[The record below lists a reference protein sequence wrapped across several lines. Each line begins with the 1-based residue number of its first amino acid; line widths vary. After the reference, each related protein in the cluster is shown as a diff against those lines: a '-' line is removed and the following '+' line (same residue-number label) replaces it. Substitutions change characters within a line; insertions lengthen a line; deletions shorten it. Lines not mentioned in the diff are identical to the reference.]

1 MSYPM
6 QTKGNRALS
15 SVSTLLLSILFFI
28 SKPSNA
34 QSSSPKFACDVTKNP
49 SLTGY
54 GFCNT
59 GLNAEARVTDLVGRL
74 TLEEKIGFLVS
85 KATGVSRLGIPDYN
99 WWSEALHGVSDVGGG
114 SNFTGPVPGATS
126 FPQVIL
132 TAASFNV
139 SLFQAIG
146 KVVSTEARAMY
157 NVGAA
162 GLTFWSP
169 NVNIFRDP
177 RWGRGQETPGEDP
190 TLVSK
195 YAVAYVK
202 GLQGTDGGD
211 PNLLKVAACCKHYTA
226 YDVDNWKGVHR
237 YTFNSVVNQQDMDDT
252 FQPPFKSCV
261 VDGNVAS
268 VMCSYNQVN
277 GKPTC
282 ADPDLLSGVIR
293 GQWKLNGYIV
303 SDCDSV
309 EVIYASQ
316 HYTKT
321 PEEAVAKSM
330 LAGLDLNCD
339 HFTGQHAMS
348 AVKAGL
354 VNETDVDTAISNN
367 FATLM
372 RLGFFNGDP
381 KKQPYGNL
389 GPQDVCTAENQ
400 ELAREAARQ
409 GIVLLKN
416 SPGSLPFSPFAIKTL
431 AVIGPN
437 ANVTDTMI
445 GNYHGVPCKYTTP
458 LQGLVETVWAKYQ
471 MACPNVAC
479 TEADIDSATSLAASA
494 DAVVLVMGTDLS
506 IEREDHDRVDL
517 FLPGKQQQLVTE
529 VAKVAKGP
537 VVLVI
542 MSGGGLDVTFAKNDP
557 KITSIMWVGFP
568 GQAGGLAIADVIF
581 GRHNPSGK
589 LPMTWY
595 PQSYVEN
602 LPMSNMNMRADNST
616 GYPGRSYRFYTGETV
631 YAFGDGIS
639 YTHFNH
645 RLIKPQ
651 RLVSLGLAKSHPCR
665 TSKCQS
671 VDATGPYCGKTIE
684 VELRVRNAGE
694 REGTDTVFLFTTPPA
709 VHRSPVKHLL
719 AFEKVGL
726 GKKEKAVVRFNVD
739 VCKDLSVVDETG
751 KSKIALGLNMDTT
764 KDDDFTFSKVC
775 PVLKAVQPDSEV
787 VLEAKDLASHVD
799 SIVLKENTV
808 GSLSFTV
815 TDSSSEILKARK
827 PITRTKVP
835 FEKGYSQMDWLKL
848 TRTHPDLAGLKGE
861 SNRRLI
867 SMDEVK
873 KHKSGD
879 SMWTVLKGR
888 VYNISPYMNF
898 HPGGVDML
906 MKAVGRDGTLLFNKY
921 HAWVNF
927 DVLLE
932 KCLVGVLDDSKSKT
946 KKEKTRMEF
955 RGDASQRIAMIS
967 AHLQPSFTSQ
977 MEEKNSVMGREN
989 CRGKGGKA
997 GFKVAILGAA
1007 GGIGQSLS
1015 LLMKMN
1021 PLVSLL
1027 HLYDVV
1033 NAPGVTADVS
1043 HMDTGAV
1050 VRGFLGAKQLE
1061 DALTGMDLVIIPAG
1075 VPRKPGMTRD
1085 DLFKINAGIVKTL
1098 CEGVAKCCPNAIVN
1112 LISNPVNST
1121 VAIAAEVFKKAGT
1134 YDPKKLLGVTTL
1146 DVARANTFVAEVL
1159 GLDPREVDVPVVG
1172 GHAGVTILPLLSQV
1186 KPPSSFTPSETEY
1199 LTNRIQNGGTEVV
1212 EAKAGAGSATLSMA
1226 YAAAKFADAC
1236 LRGLR
1241 GDANVVECS
1250 FVASQV
1256 TELPFF
1262 ATKVRLGRTGA
1273 EEVYQLGPLN
1283 EYERVGLEKAKE
1295 ELAGSIQK
1303 GVDFIRK

>member
-1 MSYPM
+1 MSYPR
-6 QTKGNRALS
+6 QTRGNRALP

-28 SKPSNA
+28 SKPSIA
-34 QSSSPKFACDVTKNP
+34 QSSSPKFACDVTRNP

-59 GLNAEARVTDLVGRL
+59 GLKPEARVADLVGRL

-99 WWSEALHGVSDVGGG
+99 WWSEALHGVSDVGDG
-114 SNFTGPVPGATS
+114 STFKGLVPGATS

-202 GLQGTDGGD
+202 GLQATDGGD
-211 PNLLKVAACCKHYTA
+211 PNHLKVAACCKHYTA

-252 FQPPFKSCV
+252 FQPPFRSCV

-339 HFTGQHAMS
+339 HFTGQHAMG

-354 VNETDVDTAISNN
+354 VNESDVDTAISNN

-416 SPGSLPFSPFAIKTL
+416 PNGSLPFLPSAIKTL

-458 LQGLVETVWAKYQ
+458 FQGLVETVSATYQ
-471 MACPNVAC
+471 RGCPNVAC

-506 IEREDHDRVDL
+506 IEREDHDRLDL
-517 FLPGKQQQLVTE
+517 LLPGKQQQLVTE
-529 VAKVAKGP
+529 VAKAAKGP

-542 MSGGGLDVTFAKNDP
+542 MSGGGLDVTFAKNNE

-581 GRHNPSGK
+581 GRYNPSGK

-602 LPMSNMNMRADNST
+602 LPMSNMNMRSDNST
-616 GYPGRSYRFYTGETV
+616 GYPGRTYRFYTGETV

-639 YTHFNH
+639 YTQFNH
-645 RLIKPQ
+645 RHIKAP
-651 RLVSLGLAKSHPCR
+651 RLVSLGLDASHPCR
-665 TSKCQS
+665 SSKCQS
-671 VDATGPYCGKTIE
+671 VDAVGPYCEKTFE
-684 VELRVRNAGE
+684 VQLRVRNAGN
-694 REGTDTVFLFTTPPA
+694 REGSHTVFLLMTPPA

-719 AFEKVGL
+719 AFEKVRL
-726 GKKEKAVVRFNVD
+726 GKKEKAVVRFQVD

-751 KSKIALGLNMDTT
+751 KRKIALG
-764 KDDDFTFSKVC
+764 K
-775 PVLKAVQPDSEV
+775 
-787 VLEAKDLASHVD
+787 HV
-799 SIVLKENTV
+799 
-808 GSLSFTV
+808 
-815 TDSSSEILKARK
+815 
-827 PITRTKVP
+827 
-835 FEKGYSQMDWLKL
+835 
-848 TRTHPDLAGLKGE
+848 
-861 SNRRLI
+861 
-867 SMDEVK
+867 
-873 KHKSGD
+873 
-879 SMWTVLKGR
+879 
-888 VYNISPYMNF
+888 
-898 HPGGVDML
+898 
-906 MKAVGRDGTLLFNKY
+906 
-921 HAWVNF
+921 
-927 DVLLE
+927 
-932 KCLVGVLDDSKSKT
+932 
-946 KKEKTRMEF
+946 
-955 RGDASQRIAMIS
+955 
-967 AHLQPSFTSQ
+967 
-977 MEEKNSVMGREN
+977 
-989 CRGKGGKA
+989 
-997 GFKVAILGAA
+997 
-1007 GGIGQSLS
+1007 
-1015 LLMKMN
+1015 
-1021 PLVSLL
+1021 L
-1027 HLYDVV
+1027 HL
-1033 NAPGVTADVS
+1033 G
-1043 HMDTGAV
+1043 
-1050 VRGFLGAKQLE
+1050 
-1061 DALTGMDLVIIPAG
+1061 
-1075 VPRKPGMTRD
+1075 
-1085 DLFKINAGIVKTL
+1085 
-1098 CEGVAKCCPNAIVN
+1098 N
-1112 LISNPVNST
+1112 LKYSLYIM
-1121 VAIAAEVFKKAGT
+1121 I
-1134 YDPKKLLGVTTL
+1134 
-1146 DVARANTFVAEVL
+1146 
-1159 GLDPREVDVPVVG
+1159 
-1172 GHAGVTILPLLSQV
+1172 
-1186 KPPSSFTPSETEY
+1186 
-1199 LTNRIQNGGTEVV
+1199 
-1212 EAKAGAGSATLSMA
+1212 
-1226 YAAAKFADAC
+1226 
-1236 LRGLR
+1236 
-1241 GDANVVECS
+1241 
-1250 FVASQV
+1250 
-1256 TELPFF
+1256 
-1262 ATKVRLGRTGA
+1262 
-1273 EEVYQLGPLN
+1273 
-1283 EYERVGLEKAKE
+1283 
-1295 ELAGSIQK
+1295 
-1303 GVDFIRK
+1303 